1 MEIIMSS
8 GIYKLVFLFVI
19 LLVVLLPIYG
29 IYVQL
34 IKKKN
39 KVKEAMGSI
48 DVQLKKRYDLIPN
61 ILTLAAQFMEHE
73 RGLIEDITNLRT
85 QASGLKSDSNTISE
99 KDEFR

>member
-34 IKKKN
+34 IKKK
-39 KVKEAMGSI
+39 E
-48 DVQLKKRYDLIPN
+48 
-61 ILTLAAQFMEHE
+61 
-73 RGLIEDITNLRT
+73 
-85 QASGLKSDSNTISE
+85 
-99 KDEFR
+99 